1 VAGTRCRSSI
11 GSAAAALARTG
22 ELDAGHRALGESL
35 RAVKARHMD
44 YEVALTLRVV
54 AELGVECDGV
64 SPEDAATESRRILQV
79 LGVEKTPDLLGMAN
93 A

>member
-1 VAGTRCRSSI
+1 
-11 GSAAAALARTG
+11 
-22 ELDAGHRALGESL
+22 
-35 RAVKARHMD
+35 MD